1 MRPETLILKYAARI
15 VLSMIL
21 ILATNI
27 KAHSQEEEEEEMKD
41 ARISLT
47 FEEDM
52 ESSKTITAHVT
63 DLEGNPVEELDL
75 FFFVKRTFS
84 LLPIGDAFNTTDEEG
99 KVTVVFPEDLPSD
112 QKGNVTIV
120 VKIME
125 SDVYNDLAVEQ
136 VKNWGI
142 KPDYDLTEE
151 ERSLWATSANAP
163 WSLVLSTS
171 LLILASWY
179 IYWHII
185 YVLYKISKIK
195 PEETTK

>member
-1 MRPETLILKYAARI
+1 MKHEAQTLKNMATF
-15 VLSMIL
+15 VLSLML
-21 ILATNI
+21 MVAFPG
-27 KAHSQEEEEEEMKD
+27 AMSAQEDDEMKD
-41 ARISLT
+41 AKISLN
-47 FEEDM
+47 FEEDT
-52 ESSKTITAHVT
+52 EDGNTITALVT
-63 DLEGNPVEELDL
+63 DSEGNPVEELDL

-99 KVTVVFPEDLPSD
+99 EVTVVFPEDLPSD
-112 QKGNVTIV
+112 PEGNVTIV

-125 SDVYNDLAVEQ
+125 SDEYNDLTVEE

-142 KPDYDLTEE
+142 KPDYDLSEE

-163 WSLVLSTS
+163 LSLVLSTS

-185 YVLYKISKIK
+185 YVLYKISKVK

>member
-1 MRPETLILKYAARI
+1 MKHEAQILKNMATF
-15 VLSMIL
+15 VLSLML
-21 ILATNI
+21 MVAFPG
-27 KAHSQEEEEEEMKD
+27 AMSAQEDDEMKD
-41 ARISLT
+41 AKISLN
-47 FEEDM
+47 FEEDT
-52 ESSKTITAHVT
+52 EDGNTITALVT
-63 DLEGNPVEELDL
+63 DSEGNPVEELDL

-99 KVTVVFPEDLPSD
+99 KVTVVFPDDLPSD
-112 QKGNVTIV
+112 PEGNVTIV

-125 SDVYNDLAVEQ
+125 SDEYNDLSVEE

-142 KPDYDLTEE
+142 KPDYDLSEE

-185 YVLYKISKIK
+185 YVLYKISKVK

>member
-1 MRPETLILKYAARI
+1 MKHEAQTLKNMAAFVLSLILMVAFPGAI
-15 VLSMIL
+15 S
-21 ILATNI
+21 A
-27 KAHSQEEEEEEMKD
+27 QEDDEMKD
-41 ARISLT
+41 AKISLN
-47 FEEDM
+47 FEEDT
-52 ESSKTITAHVT
+52 EDGNTITALVT
-63 DLEGNPVEELDL
+63 DSEGNPVEELDL

-112 QKGNVTIV
+112 PEGNVTIV

-125 SDVYNDLAVEQ
+125 SDEYNDLTVEE

-142 KPDYDLTEE
+142 KPDYDLSEE

-163 WSLVLSTS
+163 LSLVLSTS

-185 YVLYKISKIK
+185 YVLYKISKVK